1 MNEVLEKIASF
12 LHEFNLQTI
21 ISMGLIVWY
30 FTRDIKSSIDNLDK
44 DIRGMNTRVSRL
56 EGGFYGKE
64 AFRLTEKEEKN
75 I

>member
-1 MNEVLEKIASF
+1 MSEILDKIASF

-21 ISMGLIVWY
+21 ISMGIIVWY
-30 FTRDIKSSIDNLDK
+30 FTKEIKTSIDNLDK

-64 AFRLTEKEEKN
+64 AFKLNEKDGDRY
-75 I
+75 